1 MGNAAKNSYVRSR
14 ITQAEIALLEEK
26 PLTDISIS
34 EITERAE
41 VSRNSFYRNYG
52 SKEDVLREYILRI
65 VDEWGA
71 AHGGEQERAE
81 EEKLAEMFDHFVE
94 NREFYSLLHRRGE
107 LYLIRD
113 ILRAAIGPKGEQSNI
128 LAYTTAFIAGGLYS
142 WIEEWFDRGMQEN
155 AAEMAALLKKR
166 ME

>member
-1 MGNAAKNSYVRSR
+1 MGNAAKNSYVKSR

-81 EEKLAEMFDHFVE
+81 EEKLAEMFD
-94 NREFYSLLHRRGE
+94 LLHRRGE

>member
-1 MGNAAKNSYVRSR
+1 MGNAAKNSYVKNR

-81 EEKLAEMFDHFVE
+81 EEKLA
-94 NREFYSLLHRRGE
+94 
-107 LYLIRD
+107 
-113 ILRAAIGPKGEQSNI
+113 
-128 LAYTTAFIAGGLYS
+128 
-142 WIEEWFDRGMQEN
+142 
-155 AAEMAALLKKR
+155 
-166 ME
+166 